1 MDKSDVDAI
10 AAPSVTPASPV
21 ATHNDTAKKDGANQ
35 KSAKELMDHVLDFL
49 STSSNETLLGVFAFL
64 MLGTY
69 IILGRVGL
77 LLIGIA
83 AGVILHASWEGG
95 SHGGDEKTS
104 LKKRKELA
112 LEVSHRLLEWPTRS
126 VSNTIDSKTERESG
140 LATSPEELSET
151 DLEFTTFQPA
161 TAAAL
166 RILTDTV
173 INDYVK

>member
-49 STSSNETLLGVFAFL
+49 STSSNETLLGVFALL

-95 SHGGDEKTS
+95 SHGGEEKTS

-112 LEVSHRLLEWPTRS
+112 LEVSQRLLEWPTRS
-126 VSNTIDSKTERESG
+126 GPNTLDSKSESA

-173 INDYVK
+173 IKDYVK

>member
-1 MDKSDVDAI
+1 MDKSEADAI

-21 ATHNDTAKKDGANQ
+21 AIQNDTTKKDGANQ
-35 KSAKELMDHVLDFL
+35 KELMDHVLNFL
-49 STSSNETLLGVFAFL
+49 STSSNETLLGVFALL

-83 AGVILHASWEGG
+83 AGVILHASWEGV
-95 SHGGDEKTS
+95 SHGGDENTS

-112 LEVSHRLLEWPTRS
+112 LEVSHRLLEWPKRS
-126 VSNTIDSKTERESG
+126 GPNTIDSKSESG

-166 RILTDTV
+166 RTLTDT
-173 INDYVK
+173 IIKDYVE